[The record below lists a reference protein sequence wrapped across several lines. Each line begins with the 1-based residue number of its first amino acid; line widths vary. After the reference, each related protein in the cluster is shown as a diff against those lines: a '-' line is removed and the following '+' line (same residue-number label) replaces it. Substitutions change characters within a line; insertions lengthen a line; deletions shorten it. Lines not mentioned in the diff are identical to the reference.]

1 MTNDNEILQ
10 KAANEARGLA
20 IDAINACSSGHL
32 GLPLGCA
39 EIGAVLFG
47 EILKIDP
54 KNPSWLNRD
63 KFVLSAGHGSMFLY
77 SWLHISG
84 YELSIDDIKNFRQ
97 KGSKTPGHPE
107 FGETVGVEA
116 TSGPLGQGVAN
127 AVGMAISEKMAAAT
141 FNTPDFKVFDHKI
154 WCLAGDG
161 CMQEGISA
169 EAAAIAG
176 VQKLGNLVLMYDSND
191 VTLDAMADK
200 TMAEDTA
207 MRFESYGWEVSKCDG
222 HDIDAIR
229 RALTAARDSQSD
241 KPKLVIFKTTIAK
254 GIPEVENSAKGHGE
268 GGAKFADAA
277 RKGLGL
283 PEQKFF
289 VSDATYKFFDE
300 AAKRRAEARKQWY
313 ESFVEWQKENPDLAD
328 KLDKCLNKK
337 TNRPSAEEL
346 LKLIPEF
353 PAEDKSATRASGG
366 KAMND
371 LAKALPY
378 MTTGAADLYG
388 STKNYLKDMGD
399 FSPENRA
406 GRNIWFGIR
415 EHAMGAISNG
425 IAYCG
430 IFEPSCA
437 TFLTFAGYMLGS
449 IRVSALSRLPMQ
461 YVFTHDSVGVGM
473 DGPTHQPVE
482 MVSILRCIPRLDV
495 IRPADSEE
503 CAAAWVAAISRND
516 GPTALILSRQN
527 LPLQT
532 SIPAQTK
539 RLGTLKGAYVAKK
552 EKGELKKII
561 IATGSELQWAMKAGI
576 AEDGTRVVS
585 MPSMEIFER
594 QSDTYKNEVL
604 PATCTNRIAIE
615 AGISQPWYKYAAKVV
630 GTDDFGFSADA
641 PYLFEAFGI
650 SEKPLLG

>member
-1 MTNDNEILQ
+1 
-10 KAANEARGLA
+10 
-20 IDAINACSSGHL
+20 
-32 GLPLGCA
+32 
-39 EIGAVLFG
+39 
-47 EILKIDP
+47 
-54 KNPSWLNRD
+54 
-63 KFVLSAGHGSMFLY
+63 
-77 SWLHISG
+77 
-84 YELSIDDIKNFRQ
+84 
-97 KGSKTPGHPE
+97 
-107 FGETVGVEA
+107 
-116 TSGPLGQGVAN
+116 
-127 AVGMAISEKMAAAT
+127 
-141 FNTPDFKVFDHKI
+141 
-154 WCLAGDG
+154 
-161 CMQEGISA
+161 
-169 EAAAIAG
+169 
-176 VQKLGNLVLMYDSND
+176 
-191 VTLDAMADK
+191 
-200 TMAEDTA
+200 
-207 MRFESYGWEVSKCDG
+207 
-222 HDIDAIR
+222 
-229 RALTAARDSQSD
+229 
-241 KPKLVIFKTTIAK
+241 
-254 GIPEVENSAKGHGE
+254 
-268 GGAKFADAA
+268 
-277 RKGLGL
+277 
-283 PEQKFF
+283 
-289 VSDATYKFFDE
+289 
-300 AAKRRAEARKQWY
+300 
-313 ESFVEWQKENPDLAD
+313 
-328 KLDKCLNKK
+328 
-337 TNRPSAEEL
+337 
-346 LKLIPEF
+346 
-353 PAEDKSATRASGG
+353 
-366 KAMND
+366 MND

-378 MTTGAADLYG
+378 MITGAADLYG

-461 YVFTHDSVGVGM
+461 YVFTHDSIGVGM

-503 CAAAWVAAISRND
+503 CAAAWAAAISRND

-552 EKGELKKII
+552 ENGDLKKII
-561 IATGSELQWAMKAGI
+561 IATGSELQWAMKAGV
-576 AEDGTRVVS
+576 AENGTRVVS

-594 QSDTYKNEVL
+594 QSDAYKNEVL
-604 PATCTNRIAIE
+604 PASCKNRIAIE

>member
-1 MTNDNEILQ
+1 MGNEILQ
-10 KAANEARGLA
+10 NAANEARGLA
-20 IDAINACSSGHL
+20 IDAISACSSGHL

-54 KNPSWLNRD
+54 KTPSWQNRD

-84 YELSIDDIKNFRQ
+84 YDLSIEDIKNFRQ

-116 TSGPLGQGVAN
+116 TSGPLGQGIGN
-127 AVGMAISEKMAAAT
+127 AVGMAVSEKMSEAA
-141 FNTPDFKVFDHKI
+141 FNTPEFKIFDHKI

-161 CMQEGISA
+161 CMQEGIAA
-169 EAAAIAG
+169 EAAAFAG

-200 TMAEDTA
+200 TMTEDTA
-207 MRFESYGWEVSKCDG
+207 KRFEAYGWEVSKCNG

-229 RALTAARDSQSD
+229 KALTAARDSASD

-277 RKGLGL
+277 RRGLGL
-283 PEQKFF
+283 PEEKFF
-289 VSDATYKFFDE
+289 VSKATYEYFGKALE
-300 AAKRRAEARKQWY
+300 RRAQVRKEWD
-313 ESFVEWQKENPDLAD
+313 ELFAKWQKANPELAA
-328 KLDKCLNKK
+328 KLDKCVNKK
-337 TNRPSAEEL
+337 KDAPSAEEL
-346 LKLIPEF
+346 LKLVPEF
-353 PAEDKSATRASGG
+353 PDDDKSATRASGG
-366 KAMND
+366 KIMNA

-378 MTTGAADLYG
+378 MVTGAADLFG
-388 STKNYLKDMGD
+388 STKNKLDGAGD
-399 FSPENRA
+399 FSPSDRG

-449 IRVSALSRLPMQ
+449 IRVSALSRLQMQ
-461 YVFTHDSVGVGM
+461 YIFTHDSIGVGM

-495 IRPADSEE
+495 IRPADAEE
-503 CAAAWVAAISRND
+503 CAAAWAAALARTD

-527 LPLQT
+527 LPLLAKV
-532 SIPAQTK
+532 PAQTK

-552 EKGELKKII
+552 EIGRLEKIV
-561 IATGSELQWAMKAGI
+561 IATGSEVQWAMKAGEI
-576 AEDGTRVVS
+576 EATTRVVS

-594 QSDTYKNEVL
+594 QSAEYKEEVL
-604 PATCTNRIAIE
+604 PSSCQNRIAIE
-615 AGISQPWYKYAAKVV
+615 AGVSLPWYKYAKKVV
-630 GTDDFGFSADA
+630 ATDDFGFSADA
-641 PYLFEAFGI
+641 PYLFEAFNI

>member
-1 MTNDNEILQ
+1 MSNEILQ

-47 EILKIDP
+47 EILKMDP
-54 KNPSWLNRD
+54 STPTWLNRD
-63 KFVLSAGHGSMFLY
+63 RFILSAGHGSMFLY

-84 YELSIDDIKNFRQ
+84 FDLSIEDLKSFRL

-107 FGETVGVEA
+107 FGETPGVEV
-116 TSGPLGQGVAN
+116 TSGPLGQGIGN

-141 FNTPDFKVFDHKI
+141 FNSADFKVFDHKV

-161 CMQEGISA
+161 CMQEGVSA
-169 EAAAIAG
+169 EAAAIAA
-176 VQKLGNLVLMYDSND
+176 VEKLGNLVLLYDSND

-200 TMAEDTA
+200 TMTEDVGKRYEA
-207 MRFESYGWEVSKCDG
+207 YGWEVSKCDG
-222 HDIDAIR
+222 HNIDEIR
-229 RALTAARDSQSD
+229 KALTAARDSASD

-268 GGAKFADAA
+268 GGAKFAEAA
-277 RKGLGL
+277 RNALGL
-283 PEQKFF
+283 PAQKFF
-289 VSDATYKFFDE
+289 VGEETYAYFK
-300 AAKRRAEARKQWY
+300 AVLAKRREIRAKWDCEFAQ
-313 ESFVEWQKENPDLAD
+313 WQKANPAD
-328 KLDKCLNKK
+328 AEKLEACLNRKK
-337 TNRPSAEEL
+337 SGKSAEEL

-353 PAEDKSATRASGG
+353 PLDDKSATRASGG
-366 KAMND
+366 KIMNV

-378 MTTGAADLYG
+378 MVTGAADLFG
-388 STKNYLKDMGD
+388 STKNYLNGMGD
-399 FSPENRA
+399 FSANDRK

-425 IAYCG
+425 IAYYG
-430 IFEPSCA
+430 IYEPSCA

-461 YVFTHDSVGVGM
+461 YVFTHDSIGVGM

-482 MVSILRCIPRLDV
+482 MASILRCIPRLDV
-495 IRPADSEE
+495 ARPADSEE
-503 CAAAWVAAISRND
+503 CAAAWAMALAKKD

-527 LPLQT
+527 LPLLS

-539 RLGTLKGAYVAKK
+539 REGTLKGAYIAKK
-552 EKGELKKII
+552 ETAPLKKII
-561 IATGSELQWAMKAGI
+561 IATGSELQWALKAGEQE
-576 AEDGTRVVS
+576 ASTRVVS
-585 MPSMEIFER
+585 MPSMEVFER
-594 QSDTYKNEVL
+594 QSEEYKSEVL
-604 PATCTNRIAIE
+604 PQSCQNRIAIE
-615 AGISQPWYKYAAKVV
+615 AGISQPWYKYASKIVA
-630 GTDDFGFSADA
+630 TDDFGFSADA
-641 PYLFEAFGI
+641 PYLFDAFNI

>member
-1 MTNDNEILQ
+1 MGNEILQ
-10 KAANEARGLA
+10 NAANEARGLA
-20 IDAINACSSGHL
+20 IDAISACSSGHL

-54 KNPSWLNRD
+54 KTPSWQNRD

-84 YELSIDDIKNFRQ
+84 YDLSIEDIKNFRQ

-116 TSGPLGQGVAN
+116 TSGPLGQGIGN
-127 AVGMAISEKMAAAT
+127 AVGMAVSEKMSEAA
-141 FNTPDFKVFDHKI
+141 FNTPEFKIFDHKI

-161 CMQEGISA
+161 CMQEGIAA
-169 EAAAIAG
+169 EAAAFAG

-200 TMAEDTA
+200 TMTEDTA
-207 MRFESYGWEVSKCDG
+207 KRFEAYGWEVSKCNG

-229 RALTAARDSQSD
+229 KALTAARDSASD

-277 RKGLGL
+277 RRGLGL
-283 PEQKFF
+283 PEEKFF
-289 VSDATYKFFDE
+289 VSKATYEYFGKALE
-300 AAKRRAEARKQWY
+300 RRAQVRKEWD
-313 ESFVEWQKENPDLAD
+313 ELFAKWQKANPELAA
-328 KLDKCLNKK
+328 KLDKCVNKK
-337 TNRPSAEEL
+337 KDAPSAEEL
-346 LKLIPEF
+346 LKLVPEF
-353 PAEDKSATRASGG
+353 PDDDKSATRASGG
-366 KAMND
+366 KIMNA

-378 MTTGAADLYG
+378 MVTGAADLFG
-388 STKNYLKDMGD
+388 STKNKLDGAGD
-399 FSPENRA
+399 FSPSDRG

-449 IRVSALSRLPMQ
+449 IRVSALSRLQMQ
-461 YVFTHDSVGVGM
+461 YIFTHDSIGVGM

-495 IRPADSEE
+495 IRPADAEE
-503 CAAAWVAAISRND
+503 CAAAWAAALARTD

-527 LPLQT
+527 LPLLAKV
-532 SIPAQTK
+532 PAQTK

-552 EKGELKKII
+552 EIGRLEKIV
-561 IATGSELQWAMKAGI
+561 IATGSEVQWAMKAGEI
-576 AEDGTRVVS
+576 EATTRVVS

-594 QSDTYKNEVL
+594 QSAEYKEEVL
-604 PATCTNRIAIE
+604 PSSCQNRIAIE
-615 AGISQPWYKYAAKVV
+615 AGVSLPWYKYAKKVV
-630 GTDDFGFSADA
+630 ATDDFGFSADA
-641 PYLFEAFGI
+641 PYLFEAFNI
-650 SEKPLLG
+650 CEKPLLG

>member
-1 MTNDNEILQ
+1 MSNEILQ

-54 KNPSWLNRD
+54 STPTWLNRD
-63 KFVLSAGHGSMFLY
+63 RFILSAGHGSMFLY

-84 YELSIDDIKNFRQ
+84 FDLSIEDLKSFRL

-107 FGETVGVEA
+107 FGETPGVEV
-116 TSGPLGQGVAN
+116 TSGPLGQGIGN

-141 FNTPDFKVFDHKI
+141 FNSADFKVFDHKV

-161 CMQEGISA
+161 CMQEGVSA
-169 EAAAIAG
+169 ESAAIAA
-176 VQKLGNLVLMYDSND
+176 VEKLGNLVLLYDSND

-200 TMAEDTA
+200 TMTEDVGKRYEA
-207 MRFESYGWEVSKCDG
+207 YGWEVSKCDG
-222 HDIDAIR
+222 HNIDEIR
-229 RALTAARDSQSD
+229 KALTAARDSASD

-268 GGAKFADAA
+268 GGAKFAEAA
-277 RKGLGL
+277 RSALGL
-283 PEQKFF
+283 PAQKFF
-289 VSDATYKFFDE
+289 VGEETYAYFK
-300 AAKRRAEARKQWY
+300 AALAKRREIRAKWDCEFAQ
-313 ESFVEWQKENPDLAD
+313 WQKANPAD
-328 KLDKCLNKK
+328 AEKLEACLNRKK
-337 TNRPSAEEL
+337 SGKSAEEL

-353 PAEDKSATRASGG
+353 PLDDKSATRASGG
-366 KAMND
+366 KIMNV

-378 MTTGAADLYG
+378 MVTGAADLFG
-388 STKNYLKDMGD
+388 STKNYLNGMGD
-399 FSPENRA
+399 FSANDRK

-425 IAYCG
+425 IAYYG
-430 IFEPSCA
+430 IYEPSCA

-461 YVFTHDSVGVGM
+461 YVFTHDSIGVGM

-482 MVSILRCIPRLDV
+482 MASILRCIPRLDV
-495 IRPADSEE
+495 ARPADSEE
-503 CAAAWVAAISRND
+503 CAAAWAMALAKKD

-527 LPLQT
+527 LPLLS

-539 RLGTLKGAYVAKK
+539 REGTLKGAYIAKK
-552 EKGELKKII
+552 ETAPLKKII
-561 IATGSELQWAMKAGI
+561 IATGSELQWALKAGEQE
-576 AEDGTRVVS
+576 ASTRVVS
-585 MPSMEIFER
+585 MPSMEVFER
-594 QSDTYKNEVL
+594 QSEEYKSEVL
-604 PATCTNRIAIE
+604 PQSCQNRIAIE
-615 AGISQPWYKYAAKVV
+615 AGISQPWYKYASKIVA
-630 GTDDFGFSADA
+630 TDDFGFSADA
-641 PYLFEAFGI
+641 PYLFDAFNI